1 MHRLTTLLDSNVIVA
16 GLEEDHSHHG
26 PSVRILIAAEN
37 QRFGVAAHS
46 YAEAFTTLTRRS
58 GPSPYGW
65 EPARAWASL
74 ESVSAVTALVG
85 LTPTQTVWA
94 VRAFSEHGGIG
105 ARIYDWLIGQAAIE
119 AGIPRVVTWNISH
132 LRPLFPQ
139 LDILTP
145 DQALT

>member
-16 GLEEDHSHHG
+16 GLAEDHSHHAA
-26 PSVRILIAAEN
+26 SVPVLIAAER

-46 YAEAFTTLTRRS
+46 YAEAFTTLTKRS

-65 EPARAWASL
+65 EPAQAWASL
-74 ESVSAVTALVG
+74 ESVSAVTTLVG

-105 ARIYDWLIGQAAIE
+105 ARIYDWLIGRAAIE
-119 AGIPRVVTWNISH
+119 ADIPRIVTWNVSH
-132 LRPLFPQ
+132 LRPLFPD
-139 LDILTP
+139 LDVLTP